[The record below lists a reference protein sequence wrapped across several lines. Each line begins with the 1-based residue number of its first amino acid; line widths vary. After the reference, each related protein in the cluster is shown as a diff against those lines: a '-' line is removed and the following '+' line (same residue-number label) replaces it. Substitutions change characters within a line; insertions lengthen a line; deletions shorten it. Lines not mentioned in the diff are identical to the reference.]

1 MIPKKLLPDIYLD
14 DIYSIDLDGLAKRG
28 IKALILDIDNT
39 LVTYDD
45 PEPTEPVAKWF
56 GELEKRGISFA
67 FVSNNNANRVGRFN
81 SGLGCPAFPKAGK
94 PSVKKINEA
103 LGALGALPEETA
115 SVGDQVFTD
124 VLAAN
129 RAGLYS
135 VLVKPIKDK
144 KSLFFRFKR
153 LLERPVIAKYRKETQ
168 KND

>member
-1 MIPKKLLPDIYLD
+1 M
-14 DIYSIDLDGLAKRG
+14 
-28 IKALILDIDNT
+28 
-39 LVTYDD
+39 
-45 PEPTEPVAKWF
+45 
-56 GELEKRGISFA
+56 
-67 FVSNNNANRVGRFN
+67 
-81 SGLGCPAFPKAGK
+81 
-94 PSVKKINEA
+94 
-103 LGALGALPEETA
+103 PEETA